1 VPLLEWIFDPLP
13 PSGAMQGG
21 NASLH
26 VFKPDLDTFV
36 REVLQNSRDQRANGG
51 TVRVEFTFEELDGKA
66 KEQFLKAIG
75 WNQLRPH
82 VAGASQS
89 RFAQISRNVEDGLR
103 TIDEEPLMV
112 LRIDDAGTRGLVG
125 DEDDPNAN
133 YNALC
138 RNTLVSRDSPQRGGS
153 YGLGKAVLWRFSSIL
168 TVLFSSRVE
177 GPPRTGFRL
186 FGRSELPFHEAEG
199 HKYAGAGWY
208 GIPQQVDHG
217 TRAISAWDGD
227 AEGRAR
233 QGRLFRDTTL
243 GTGTSIL
250 VVGFREPQQEE
261 VRPVRH
267 VAHDVANIAAKWFWP
282 TIQRGELEVRVEAR
296 VNGQTVFEEEVEI
309 TSEVGAFAEAQE
321 ATELQAPSLSPGAV
335 TEVTIPF
342 RVPGRKPNGDAGS
355 GPLDAQVRLR
365 VRRTADGEGRTDLTN
380 KVALTRGAGMVV
392 HYKTVRMSTGE
403 RTYNAVLLAGLANGS
418 TAADEAV
425 EAFLRAAEPPAHDDW
440 EVTPR
445 VRSEYKTGFQ
455 VAIKDLWTSI
465 DQNVARLFEE
475 QAVDNTPGPARL
487 AKMFHVSSPDGQPG
501 GGGLKEKTPKFK
513 PKNLN
518 AYFDGETWQF
528 DGQVMRMG
536 RENRPW
542 SIRLG
547 LWLAGETGQGE
558 ALRIESLKAD
568 VGVKGRADGVE
579 WILQVPADVAQ
590 VTFSGKSIL
599 VTDITDTGTAQRTR
613 LDIDIRPALG
623 ENP

>member
-1 VPLLEWIFDPLP
+1 MPLLEWIFDPLP
-13 PSGAMQGG
+13 PSGARQGG

-66 KEQFLKAIG
+66 KEQFLKAVA
-75 WNQLRPH
+75 WDQLRPH
-82 VAGASQS
+82 VEGAAQA
-89 RFAQISRNVEDGLR
+89 RFAQISRNIADGLR
-103 TIDEEPLMV
+103 TIDEEPLMI
-112 LRIDDAGTRGLVG
+112 LRIDDSGTRGLVG

-186 FGRSELPFHEAEG
+186 FGRSELPYHEAAG
-199 HKYAGAGWY
+199 HKFSGAGWY
-208 GIPQQVDHG
+208 GIPQHVDHG
-217 TRAISAWDGD
+217 RRAISAWDGD
-227 AEGRAR
+227 SEGLAL
-233 QGRLFRDTTL
+233 QGRLFRDLTL

-261 VRPVRH
+261 VRPVKQ

-282 TIQRGELEVRVEAR
+282 TIQRRELEVRVVAR
-296 VNGQTVFEEEVEI
+296 SNGQLVFEEDIEI
-309 TSEVGAFAEAQE
+309 TAEVGPFATAQ
-321 ATELQAPSLSPGAV
+321 ATTELQAAPLPPGAV
-335 TEVTIPF
+335 TEVAIPF
-342 RVPGRKPNGDAGS
+342 RVPGRKPNGDSGS
-355 GPLDAQVRLR
+355 SPVEAQVRLR
-365 VRRTADGEGRTDLTN
+365 VRRTAEGEGRTELTN
-380 KVALTRGAGMVV
+380 RVALTRGAGMVV
-392 HYKTVRMSTGE
+392 QYKPVRMTTGE
-403 RTYNAVLLAGLANGS
+403 RTYHAILLAGLANGT

-445 VRSEYKTGFQ
+445 IRSEYKTGFQ
-455 VAIKDLWTSI
+455 LAIKELSASI
-465 DQNVARLFEE
+465 DQRIARLFEE
-475 QAVDNTPGPARL
+475 QAADNTPGPARL

-501 GGGLKEKTPKFK
+501 GGGIKEKAPKFK

-518 AYFDGETWQF
+518 AYFDGEVWQF

-536 RENRPW
+536 RENKPW
-542 SIRLG
+542 SIKLG

-558 ALRIESLKAD
+558 ALRIGSVKAD
-568 VGVKGRADGVE
+568 GGVKGLGEGGE
-579 WILQVPADVAQ
+579 WVLQVPADVSQ
-590 VTFSGKSIL
+590 VTFSGQSVP
-599 VTDITDTGTAQRTR
+599 VTDITDAGTAQRTR
-613 LDIDIRPALG
+613 LDMDIRPALG
-623 ENP
+623 GNA